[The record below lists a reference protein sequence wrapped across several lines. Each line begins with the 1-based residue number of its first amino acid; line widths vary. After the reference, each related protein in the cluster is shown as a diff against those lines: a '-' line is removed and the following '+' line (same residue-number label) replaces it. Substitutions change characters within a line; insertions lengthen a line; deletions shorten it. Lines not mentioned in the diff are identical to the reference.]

1 MTNPRLPDITEQ
13 EQNLLY
19 EKLNAYN
26 RNKASF
32 KEAGCYLVV
41 LPREG
46 HSNYS
51 LWFYTPLLERR
62 AILYVEELSSGIVP
76 SLRLVTS
83 MFWYINRPV
92 LVTEY
97 NEKRMTHNGDDLIPF
112 GKYRGHFLY
121 EVAKIDPS
129 YINWIALK
137 FTARIPKQERFVK
150 MAQAYNTI
158 HMDRMTGKVRQT
170 PTVNSYLGKAGDKLG
185 ELTLKV
191 TRVKLEDDP
200 YKTKLDGI
208 SPKFYIRQR
217 ITSTDANGN
226 QVHFTLSSSAPSLH
240 SGQLPALEHAYQ
252 PGEVLHIA
260 SARIAGTYEN
270 RGIRCTRLNYIK
282 FNNHKGSPKKE

>member
-1 MTNPRLPDITEQ
+1 MPNPRLPEITEQ

-32 KEAGCYLVV
+32 KEVGCYLVV

-46 HSNYS
+46 HPNYS
-51 LWFYTPLLERR
+51 LWFYTPSLERR
-62 AILYVEELSSGIVP
+62 SILYIEELSPDIVA

-83 MFWYINRPV
+83 MFWYINRPI

-97 NEKRMTHNGDDLIPF
+97 NDKRMTHNGDDLVPF

-121 EVAKIDPS
+121 EIAKIDPS

-137 FTARIPKQERFVK
+137 FMAKIPKQERFVK
-150 MAQAYNTI
+150 MAQAYNTVHI
-158 HMDRMTGKVRQT
+158 DNITGKVR
-170 PTVNSYLGKAGDKLG
+170 PIPPDSRYLGNVGDKIG

-191 TRVKLEDDP
+191 IRVKLEDDP
-200 YKTKLDGI
+200 YKTRLDGI
-208 SPKFYIRQR
+208 SPKFFIRQR
-217 ITSTDANGN
+217 ITATDANGN
-226 QVHFTLSSSAPSLH
+226 QVNFTLSSSVPSLH

-252 PGEVLHIA
+252 PGEILRIA
-260 SARIAGTYEN
+260 SARVAATYEN
-270 RGIRCTRLNYIK
+270 RGIRYTRLNYIK
-282 FNNHKGSPKKE
+282 FNNQKGS